1 MNMTFAHQ
9 PYLSR
14 AMNLLTL
21 FLYIGTFFFPHIKTS
36 RVTYLVAVH
45 FLHRPKCN
53 ASSQKQLCA
62 YLGYQDKRWRK
73 MIEHRSVQVL

>member
-1 MNMTFAHQ
+1 MTFAHQ

-14 AMNLLTL
+14 AMNLFIL
-21 FLYIGTFFFPHIKTS
+21 FLHIGTFFFFFLHIKIS

-73 MIEHRSVQVL
+73 MIERRSVQVL